1 MLSPGHNMSNAAVIT
16 SSKPAYDWI
25 HHQHPLM
32 KAGEKRLTSPDP
44 IGSC

>member
-1 MLSPGHNMSNAAVIT
+1 MLSTGHNMSNAAVIT

-25 HHQHPLM
+25 QNQHPLM
-32 KAGEKRLTSPDP
+32 EAGEEILTNPDP